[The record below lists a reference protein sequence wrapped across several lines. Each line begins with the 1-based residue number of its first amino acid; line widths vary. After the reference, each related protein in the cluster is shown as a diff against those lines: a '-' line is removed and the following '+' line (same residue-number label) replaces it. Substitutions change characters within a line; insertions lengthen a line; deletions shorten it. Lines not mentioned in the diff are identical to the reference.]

1 MGKSVYSI
9 VLDDAVVRA
18 VDHYAGSCGISR
30 SAAINRILAQHVQM
44 DTGEQY
50 IRQVFEALEQMAQG
64 TALQMLSASEAQM
77 QLRSPLRYKYNPTV
91 RYQFELS
98 PADPQTMGLFR
109 VGLRTQNATLV
120 EYLEQF
126 YRLWYLLEQH
136 YCANGEQIQAQIENG
151 RFVRVLR
158 RIQQPLTTQQQGQLL
173 AGYAAL
179 FDRCLKAFFEDPS
192 QQGVADVEQ
201 IYRSGAGAQ
210 IKQL

>member
-44 DTGEQY
+44 DTGEQAV
-50 IRQVFEALEQMAQG
+50 RQIFDALQQMAQG

-98 PADPQTMGLFR
+98 PQHPTDMGLFR
-109 VGLRTQNATLV
+109 VGLRTQNAALLDC
-120 EYLEQF
+120 LEQF
-126 YRLWYLLEQH
+126 YRLWCLFEQH
-136 YCANGEQIQAQIENG
+136 YCVNGEQICAQIENG

-158 RIQQPLTTQQQGQLL
+158 QIPQPLSTQQQGQLL

-179 FDRCLKAFFEDPS
+179 FDRCLKAFFEDPT
-192 QQGVADVEQ
+192 QQGAADAEQ
-201 IYRSGAGAQ
+201 IYRSGGSAQ